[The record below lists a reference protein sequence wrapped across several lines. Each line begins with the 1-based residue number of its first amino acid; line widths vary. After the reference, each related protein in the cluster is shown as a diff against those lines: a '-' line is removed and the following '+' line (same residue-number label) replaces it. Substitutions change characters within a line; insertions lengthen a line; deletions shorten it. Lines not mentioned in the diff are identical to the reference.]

1 VNKLLIILIL
11 AITSFGVMAS
21 ASRTVDADSITSS
34 DKTKTYSLPAA
45 TDTLTGRAS
54 TDTFSNKTISGANNT
69 FNQLPIATQ
78 FIRDA
83 FSGTGTQ
90 TAFTLSQTPFNT
102 GHVQVFQDGIL
113 MIITTDYTISGTT
126 LTMVTAPALGQT
138 LAVIYSRY

>member
-34 DKTKTYSLPAA
+34 DKT
-45 TDTLTGRAS
+45 S

-126 LTMVTAPALGQT
+126 LTMVTAPTLGQT